1 MSTGGVPTSVR
12 GETKTYPK
20 RSELRRA
27 EARAATRRQSSSRP
41 SGGSRPS
48 GAPAARQQRPPAPAS
63 ALRSAEAARRN
74 TLQAR
79 YPVAVAPTP
88 AVLPIPQTDPWRPAG
103 IDMPVPR
110 PVSESAFRKPEQQ
123 APLIPIAIP
132 DRTPAGRKLTEADL
146 IPSPPTAPIPL
157 RAPAA
162 EEVDPGEWGLDLSG
176 TTPEVDPGRRKSAPA
191 PEAPKRFLGR
201 GKSTAARLLVMA
213 LVVGAEGVAVTQL
226 AGNASPIDGGNGSSA
241 AAAFELTPA
250 EQKVQ
255 QQEAADQAAA
265 EQAALEAA
273 AEAEEQNE
281 AVKEA
286 SPAKAKAALSQY
298 TQAKA
303 AADRIKKAE
312 ERRERALRNAQR
324 DPKSAARVMLADRG
338 WSSSEFSCLESLW
351 TKESNWNYQA
361 TNPSSGAYGIP
372 QSLPGTKMASA
383 GSDWQTNPV
392 TQIRWGLDYI
402 ADRYGT
408 PCAAWGHS
416 QSVGWY

>member
-1 MSTGGVPTSVR
+1 MPTSVR

-20 RSELRRA
+20 RSDLRRA

-48 GAPAARQQRPPAPAS
+48 GAPAGGRSQRPPAPAS
-63 ALRSAEAARRN
+63 AMRSAEAARRSS
-74 TLQAR
+74 LQAR

-110 PVSESAFRKPEQQ
+110 PVSGDTFRQPDNQP
-123 APLIPIAIP
+123 PLIPVVIP
-132 DRTPAGRKLTEADL
+132 APEPKRRLTEADL
-146 IPSPPTAPIPL
+146 IPSPPTAPIDL
-157 RAPAA
+157 RAPEASAVEAA
-162 EEVDPGEWGLDLSG
+162 EWGLDL
-176 TTPEVDPGRRKSAPA
+176 TTEPATPEVAPGRRKTATEPRKSG
-191 PEAPKRFLGR
+191 KSGLLG
-201 GKSTAARLLVMA
+201 GKTKSTAARLLVMA

-226 AGNASPIDGGNGSSA
+226 AGNASPIEGNSGTA
-241 AAAFELTPA
+241 AAAFELTA
-250 EQKVQ
+250 EEIQVQ
-255 QQEAADQAAA
+255 EQEAAEAAA
-265 EQAALEAA
+265 ATKAAEEAA
-273 AEAEEQNE
+273 AEAEERNTQ
-281 AVKEA
+281 VKDS

-303 AADRIKKAE
+303 AADRIKAAE

-324 DPKSAARVMLADRG
+324 DPKSAARVMVTDRG
-338 WSSSEFSCLESLW
+338 WSSAEFSCLDSLW

-361 TNPSSGAYGIP
+361 QNPTSSAYGIP
-372 QSLPGTKMASA
+372 QSLPGSKMASA
-383 GSDWQTNPV
+383 GSDWRTNPV

-402 ADRYGT
+402 EDRYGT

-416 QSVGWY
+416 QSVNWY